1 LRHDHISSEKC
12 LLAIMSA
19 RVSVVLYV
27 IHMYQCGCH
36 WTDCLEI

>member
-1 LRHDHISSEKC
+1 LRHGHIISEKC
-12 LLAIMSA
+12 LLATMSA

-27 IHMYQCGCH
+27 VHTYQCGSH